1 MSEPALG
8 PRVRAAE
15 AEPAASGSDERV
27 PEVAAWQRAADSGT
41 AARATLE
48 AHATQGGE
56 AAQGGERAHGG
67 GVPSVVDAPSAR
79 AVATLPVALRDEIL
93 DWCRGGLPNEAC
105 GLLAAERDAGEGG
118 VPLRFVGLRNAA
130 ASPYRYL
137 IDPDEQLR
145 VMLAMDDADEVVW
158 GIVHSHVASP
168 AVPSA
173 TDIGLAF
180 YPDALYLVCS
190 LATEPPTLRAWSIRD
205 GAVSE
210 VAISH
215 G

>member
-1 MSEPALG
+1 MPA
-8 PRVRAAE
+8 
-15 AEPAASGSDERV
+15 
-27 PEVAAWQRAADSGT
+27 VADWQRAADGGASG
-41 AARATLE
+41 RATLD
-48 AHATQGGE
+48 AVLAGGPT
-56 AAQGGERAHGG
+56 GG
-67 GVPSVVDAPSAR
+67 GDVGAHVGD
-79 AVATLPVALRDEIL
+79 AVAAAILPAVLRDEIVE
-93 DWCRGGLPNEAC
+93 WCRGGLPNEAC
-105 GLLAAERDAGEGG
+105 GLLAAARVAGEGG
-118 VPLRFVGLRNAA
+118 VPQRFIGLRNAA

-145 VMLAMDDADEVVW
+145 VMLEIDDADQVVW
-158 GIVHSHVASP
+158 GIVHSHVSSP

-205 GAVSE
+205 GGVGE
-210 VAISH
+210 VPLRV

>member
-1 MSEPALG
+1 MSGNLPA
-8 PRVRAAE
+8 PRVRSSE
-15 AEPAASGSDERV
+15 HEPAATRSDERV
-27 PEVAAWQRAADSGT
+27 PGVDAWQRAADEGKD
-41 AARATLE
+41 ARAALD
-48 AHATQGGE
+48 APPDGDAVP
-56 AAQGGERAHGG
+56 
-67 GVPSVVDAPSAR
+67 GVPAGAAAILP
-79 AVATLPVALRDEIL
+79 AVLRDEIVE
-93 DWCRGGLPNEAC
+93 WCRGGLPNEAC
-105 GLLAAERDAGEGG
+105 GLLAAARVAGEGG
-118 VPLRFVGLRNAA
+118 VPQRFIGLRNAA

-145 VMLAMDDADEVVW
+145 VMLEIDDADQVVW
-158 GIVHSHVASP
+158 GIVHSHVSSP

-205 GAVSE
+205 GGVGE
-210 VAISH
+210 VPLRV